1 MTRRVLF
8 VVALMAAGAAAC
20 AADVPRYVAKDD
32 HFSIAPLDGWRAERQ
47 LGSVVFVQ
55 DEVGEDTGEATI
67 AVRSVAK
74 DWAERRDTAQLLAAT
89 EKVLRSLPGAQVSGP
104 VKVDKA
110 GAAAFA
116 FDLTWTP
123 EGQGGARFERRHV
136 VVIGR
141 GRVLHLLHTG
151 PAGSLADTQKDFDA
165 VVATIREEV

>member
-1 MTRRVLF
+1 MRGRRSASGVKR
-8 VVALMAAGAAAC
+8 
-20 AADVPRYVAKDD
+20 PSR
-32 HFSIAPLDGWRAERQ
+32 
-47 LGSVVFVQ
+47 
-55 DEVGEDTGEATI
+55 
-67 AVRSVAK
+67 
-74 DWAERRDTAQLLAAT
+74 
-89 EKVLRSLPGAQVSGP
+89 AQVSGP
-104 VKVDKA
+104 VAVDKD

>member
-1 MTRRVLF
+1 M
-8 VVALMAAGAAAC
+8 AGAAAC
-20 AADVPRYVAKDD
+20 AADVPRYVARDD

-55 DEVGEDTGEATI
+55 DEVGEGAGAATI
-67 AVRSVAK
+67 AVRSVPK
-74 DWAERRDTAQLLAAT
+74 DWAERRSPELLLAAT
-89 EKVLRSLPGAQVSGP
+89 EKVLRALPGAQVSGP
-104 VKVDKA
+104 VKVDKD